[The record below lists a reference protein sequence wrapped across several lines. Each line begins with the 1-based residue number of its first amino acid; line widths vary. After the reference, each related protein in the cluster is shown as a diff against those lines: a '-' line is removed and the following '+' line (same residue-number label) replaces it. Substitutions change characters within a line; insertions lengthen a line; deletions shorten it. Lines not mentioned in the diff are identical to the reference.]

1 MTVTRGYAAS
11 SAWPKTSS
19 SAVAAPAAMA
29 GCTEIFYQRVI
40 TQPQATPGRDR
51 RQQGDQLG
59 GASKKNLGG
68 GSGLPV
74 LVVAAKPVG
83 LLALLVA
90 AQRRPIQQAVVAH
103 RRLEAARGGHVR
115 LVDGAVR

>member
-59 GASKKNLGG
+59 GASKKNLV
-68 GSGLPV
+68 S
-74 LVVAAKPVG
+74 
-83 LLALLVA
+83 
-90 AQRRPIQQAVVAH
+90 R
-103 RRLEAARGGHVR
+103 
-115 LVDGAVR
+115 

>member
-29 GCTEIFYQRVI
+29 GCTEIFHQRVI

-59 GASKKNLGG
+59 GASKKNQ
-68 GSGLPV
+68 
-74 LVVAAKPVG
+74 A
-83 LLALLVA
+83 A
-90 AQRRPIQQAVVAH
+90 AQVFPYSSWRRSQWVCSPSSW
-103 RRLEAARGGHVR
+103 RPSGVR
-115 LVDGAVR
+115 SSRP